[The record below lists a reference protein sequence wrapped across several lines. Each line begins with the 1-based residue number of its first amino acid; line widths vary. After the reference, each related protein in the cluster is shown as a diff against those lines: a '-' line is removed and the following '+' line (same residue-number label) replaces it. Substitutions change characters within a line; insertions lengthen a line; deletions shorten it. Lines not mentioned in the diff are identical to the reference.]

1 MEAWEGVGFVGRT
14 GVGVPLP
21 VACAGVGLVG
31 LKPLG
36 VALGSPV
43 GREESSP
50 FVAGR
55 TTSGLAGTLL
65 PSAERNKYNDRSLVH
80 TGTGNSHVIV
90 VFQPIYK
97 KAKNYKTIPIG
108 TSKSLQKTT
117 AIKKKYIRNAFSV
130 DGAPLHKR
138 ERRITLQ

>member
-65 PSAERNKYNDRSLVH
+65 PSAERNKYNKTSLVH

-97 KAKNYKTIPIG
+97 K
-108 TSKSLQKTT
+108 QKTT
-117 AIKKKYIRNAFSV
+117 K
-130 DGAPLHKR
+130 PLQL
-138 ERRITLQ
+138 ERLKVYRKLRQ